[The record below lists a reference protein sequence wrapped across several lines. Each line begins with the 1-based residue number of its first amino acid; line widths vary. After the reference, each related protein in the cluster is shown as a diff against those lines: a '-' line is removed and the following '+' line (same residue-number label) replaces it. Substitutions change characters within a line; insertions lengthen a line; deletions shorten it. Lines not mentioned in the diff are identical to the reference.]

1 MYNQSDYFKPL
12 DLLEIE
18 AIRFCKHKHVRDWY
32 YYDYGNTLT
41 DRLKEIPHGVQ
52 LVELDAMQRELEIWS
67 QETMRDLEGYE
78 AFELCKLVKE
88 QKAKLSMQLDELH
101 SAVQKLK

>member
-1 MYNQSDYFKPL
+1 
-12 DLLEIE
+12 
-18 AIRFCKHKHVRDWY
+18 
-32 YYDYGNTLT
+32 
-41 DRLKEIPHGVQ
+41 
-52 LVELDAMQRELEIWS
+52 
-67 QETMRDLEGYE
+67 MRDLEGYE

>member
-1 MYNQSDYFKPL
+1 
-12 DLLEIE
+12 
-18 AIRFCKHKHVRDWY
+18 
-32 YYDYGNTLT
+32 
-41 DRLKEIPHGVQ
+41 
-52 LVELDAMQRELEIWS
+52 MQRELEIWS

-88 QKAKLSMQLDELH
+88 QKDKLSMQLDELH